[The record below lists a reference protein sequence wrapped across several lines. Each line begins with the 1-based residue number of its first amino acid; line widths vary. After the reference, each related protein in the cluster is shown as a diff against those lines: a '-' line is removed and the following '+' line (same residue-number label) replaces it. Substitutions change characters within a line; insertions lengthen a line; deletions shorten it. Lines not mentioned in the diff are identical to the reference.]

1 VNMNVIAAVKFY
13 VDKIVSDVRIDG
25 MKVLLLDTATTQIVS
40 MVYSQSQIM
49 EKEVYLVELLNS
61 GKTDRMPHLKA
72 AVFIQPTPESVTA
85 LCRELTDPRS
95 SEYHVFFSNVV
106 HQDLL
111 QQLAAADGEH
121 EVVRQVQ
128 EYYADYA
135 AVNEELFTANA
146 RRPLAA
152 ASAAAAAAAAAP
164 GAAGIPLAR
173 SLSAL
178 LSALLSLKR
187 RPSQIRYSG
196 ASQAA
201 RKLATEAGQLLIVCC
216 RHTSI
221 YTDGSHVCLSAALV
235 AVTGVTAQ
243 Q

>member
-25 MKVLLLDTATTQIVS
+25 MKVLLLDTVTTQIVS

-72 AVFIQPTPESVTA
+72 AVFIQPTPESVTT
-85 LCRELTDPRS
+85 LCRELTDPRF

-152 ASAAAAAAAAAP
+152 AAAAAAP

-201 RKLATEAGQLLIVCC
+201 RKLATEAG
-216 RHTSI
+216 
-221 YTDGSHVCLSAALV
+221 
-235 AVTGVTAQ
+235 
-243 Q
+243 

>member
-85 LCRELTDPRS
+85 LCRELTDPRF

-135 AVNEELFTANA
+135 AVNEELFTANS

-152 ASAAAAAAAAAP
+152 ASAAAAAAAP

-201 RKLATEAGQLLIVCC
+201 RKLATEAGQLLLVWHFF
-216 RHTSI
+216 R
-221 YTDGSHVCLSAALV
+221 TDMIMNILHAFATDCWQFLV
-235 AVTGVTAQ
+235 
-243 Q
+243 